1 MAPQAPTSEELARL
15 SDRYGF
21 RLTTADRE
29 SFAGLIAATLAS
41 YEVVE
46 GLAAAERRT
55 APPERDGGHA
65 PSEDEN
71 RLGAWYWKC
80 SIADPGASDGPL
92 AGKRVAIKDNTAVAG
107 IPMMNGSRT
116 LEGFVPSEDA
126 SVVTRLIGAGAEIT
140 GKAVCEDL
148 CFSGG
153 SHTPATG
160 PVRNPWDSSRSA
172 GGSSGGS
179 AALVAAGEVDLATG
193 GDQGGSIRIPTCWC
207 GTVGLKAT
215 YGLVP
220 YTGAFP
226 IELTLDHLGPI
237 GRTVTDVATMLAVLA
252 GPDGL
257 DPRQVDVR
265 VDDYHGRLDDGVD
278 GLRIGVVAEGFGWE
292 GLSEPEVDS
301 LVRQSVERLTEAGAK
316 VVDVEVPAH
325 RDGIHIWNVIAVEG
339 ATNQMVNLNG
349 YGLNWK
355 GRYDPEMM
363 AAFARGKV
371 AHADE
376 LSDTVKLVAM
386 LGQHLL
392 DTSGGI
398 WYANAR
404 NLAPGLL
411 AAYDEALAQVDLLAM
426 PTLPLKPT
434 PIPAA
439 DAPREERVARAL
451 EMIPNTAPFD
461 VTGHP
466 AINLPAGLLDG
477 LPVGLMLIGRHWEE
491 ATVLRAARAHER
503 LAGADGYPTPPP
515 A

>member
-1 MAPQAPTSEELARL
+1 MAPQVPTTDELARL
-15 SDRYGF
+15 AERFGF
-21 RLTTADRE
+21 TMSTADLE
-29 SFAGLIAATLAS
+29 SFRGLITATLAS

-46 GLAAAERRT
+46 SLASAQ
-55 APPERDGGHA
+55 APAPVDRDRGYRPDA
-65 PSEDEN
+65 DEN
-71 RLGAWYWKC
+71 PLGAWYWRC
-80 SIADPGASDGPL
+80 SIGGATDGLL
-92 AGKRVAIKDNTAVAG
+92 AGKRVAIKDNTSVAG

-116 LEGFVPSEDA
+116 LEGFIPTEDA
-126 SVVTRLIGAGAEIT
+126 TVVRRLIDAGAEIT

-160 PVRNPWDSSRSA
+160 PVRNPWDTTRSA

-179 AALVAAGEVDLATG
+179 AALVAAGEVDLAIG
-193 GDQGGSIRIPTCWC
+193 GDQGGSIRIPSCWC
-207 GTVGLKAT
+207 GVVGLKAT

-237 GRTVTDVATMLAVLA
+237 GRTVTDVALMLTAIA
-252 GPDGL
+252 GSDGH
-257 DPRQVDVR
+257 DPRQVGVR
-265 VDDYHGRLDDGVD
+265 VDDYLTQLDHGVE
-278 GLRIGVVAEGFGWE
+278 GLRIGIVPEGFGWD
-292 GLSEPEVDS
+292 GLSEPRVDE
-301 LVRQSVERLTEAGAK
+301 LVRESADRFTEAGAK
-316 VVDVEVPAH
+316 VVEANVPAH
-325 RDGIHIWNVIAVEG
+325 LDAIHIWNVIAVEG

-355 GRYDPEMM
+355 GRYDPAMM
-363 AAFARGKV
+363 AAFAAGKV

-376 LSDTVKLVAM
+376 ISDTVKLVVL

-392 DTSGGI
+392 DRDGGA
-398 WYANAR
+398 WYATAR
-404 NLAPGLL
+404 NLAPGLV
-411 AAYDEALAQVDLLAM
+411 AAYDDALSEVDLLAM
-426 PTLPLKPT
+426 PTLPLAPT
-434 PIPAA
+434 VIPDP

-466 AINLPAGLLDG
+466 AINLPAGLVDG

-491 ATVLRAARAHER
+491 ATVLRAARAHEE
-503 LAGADGYPTPPP
+503 LAGGYPSPPTVG
-515 A
+515 